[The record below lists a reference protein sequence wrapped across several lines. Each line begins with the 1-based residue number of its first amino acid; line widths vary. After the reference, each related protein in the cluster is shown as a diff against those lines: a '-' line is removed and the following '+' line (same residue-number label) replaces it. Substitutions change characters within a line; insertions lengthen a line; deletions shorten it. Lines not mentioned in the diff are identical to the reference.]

1 MHSLSKSKKK
11 RIIRD
16 IIIGAR
22 LYGKFQVP
30 HDFLIVTNDGK
41 YHEVRFHKEDF
52 AHLVGVRSYLNDLDF
67 YKNCIKG
74 TIAENNI
81 KDQQHYDFGTIRK
94 KIMRITKI
102 HKICYKLV
110 AKNP

>member
-1 MHSLSKSKKK
+1 MHSLSESKKK

-22 LYGKFQVP
+22 LYGKFLVP

-41 YHEVRFHKEDF
+41 YHEVRFYKEDF

-67 YKNCIKG
+67 YKNTG
-74 TIAENNI
+74 FSFSNRE
-81 KDQQHYDFGTIRK
+81 HS
-94 KIMRITKI
+94 
-102 HKICYKLV
+102 
-110 AKNP
+110 